1 VLVNIHVVATTPSG
15 TRAALA
21 ATATLGA
28 GLTTRTTL
36 LVPYVVPYVQESY
49 PPAELVAFAL
59 DRFRRIAHEIDE
71 QIDVQICVCRPHD
84 ATLAPL
90 LSPDATVLVGGKSRR
105 YWPTAAQRLAAA
117 LTRNDY
123 PVLFVEEA

>member
-21 ATATLGA
+21 ATATFGA
-28 GLTTRTTL
+28 GLATRTTL
-36 LVPYVVPYVQESY
+36 LVPYVVPYVQESD
-49 PPAELVAFAL
+49 PPAELLAFAL
-59 DRFRRIAHEIDE
+59 DRFRRLAREIGE
-71 QIDVQICVCRPHD
+71 QIEVQICVCRPHD

-90 LSPDATVLVGGKSRR
+90 LSRDTTVLVGGKSRR
-105 YWPTAAQRLAAA
+105 YWPTRAQRLAADLA
-117 LTRNDY
+117 QNHY